1 MSRIPVRPGKD
12 FWMAALRHDG
22 VLLGESAVAD
32 ALELPVPGP
41 SDRTVGDLLGTLGA
55 EYRWVR
61 GHVTRGETIRPEL
74 PLPEPPHGLALL
86 DWWLD
91 AYRELLTTFD
101 ELDPDL
107 PAWNWAPQPK
117 QARFW
122 MRRLAHLTALDRWD
136 VQLATGSPAPLEAKS
151 AADGVTEL
159 FDTILPARPLRRH
172 DPTGTVRLLATDT
185 GAEWLVRLRAEGMAL
200 LDNSGHTTPAVRA
213 VAAGSSSDLLLA
225 LTGRIS
231 FDLLGTAGVAGLLD
245 QLRPEQRPTV
255 QP

>member
-12 FWMAALRHDG
+12 FWLAALRHDG
-22 VLLGESAVAD
+22 VLLGESAVGD
-32 ALELPVPGP
+32 ALELPVP
-41 SDRTVGDLLGTLGA
+41 SHVDRTVGDLLGTLGA

-61 GHVTRGETIRPEL
+61 EHVTRGETSRPDR

-91 AYRELLTTFD
+91 AYRDLLATFD

-122 MRRLAHLTALDRWD
+122 MRRTAHLTALDRWD
-136 VQLATGSPAPLEAKS
+136 VQLATGAPAPLEAKA

-159 FDTILPARPLRRH
+159 FDTILPARRLARH

-185 GAEWLVRLRAEGMAL
+185 GAEWLVRLRPEGMAL

-213 VAAGSSSDLLLA
+213 VAAGTGSDLLLA

-231 FDLLGTAGVAGLLD
+231 FELIGTAGEARLLD
-245 QLRPEQRPTV
+245 QLRPDHRPALD
-255 QP
+255 P